1 MLNSDLIKEYEAL
14 PYRMEVFFDAESEV
28 WVVRYPEL
36 PGCTAHGDTPEEAMA
51 LGKDVKALWIETALE
66 EHQTIPRP
74 LGEPGYSGKLVLRLP
89 KTLHEAAAHTAE
101 REGVSLNAYLLQLV
115 AEGVQRSGVK
125 SLLNFVEGQVQ
136 RTMSRFFAHAGP
148 GAYELLVAVGIKKI
162 GKPEE
167 ELLKDEAPVATDA
180 SQAP

>member
-1 MLNSDLIKEYEAL
+1 VKDCLKAIEKVELLQGNTMLNSDLIKEYEAL

-74 LGEPGYSGKLVLRLP
+74 LGEPGYSGSPSNDQSKRI
-89 KTLHEAAAHTAE
+89 KRAKFQ
-101 REGVSLNAYLLQLV
+101 RE
-115 AEGVQRSGVK
+115 
-125 SLLNFVEGQVQ
+125 
-136 RTMSRFFAHAGP
+136 
-148 GAYELLVAVGIKKI
+148 
-162 GKPEE
+162 
-167 ELLKDEAPVATDA
+167 
-180 SQAP
+180 